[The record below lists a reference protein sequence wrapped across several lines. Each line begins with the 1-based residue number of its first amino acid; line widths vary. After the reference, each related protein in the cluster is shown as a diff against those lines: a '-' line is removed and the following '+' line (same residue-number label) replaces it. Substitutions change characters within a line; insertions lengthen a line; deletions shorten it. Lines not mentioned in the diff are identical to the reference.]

1 MNEQAFASP
10 DVVLRELWKSLLQRE
25 SISDDATFTALGGN
39 SMLMIQM
46 LVRVSQTFPAKIDY
60 DQFINDQRLPVLIEL
75 VEGARS

>member
-10 DVVLRELWKSLLQRE
+10 DVVLRDLWKSLLQRE

-46 LVRVSQTFPAKIDY
+46 LVRVSQAFPAKIDY
-60 DQFINDQRLPVLIEL
+60 DRFINDQRLPVLIEL